1 MESYQREPRTHMRKE
16 VKLEELGLV
25 LPEAPKL
32 PPGVQVSFACLRVQ
46 ED

>member
-1 MESYQREPRTHMRKE
+1 MRIE

-25 LPEAPKL
+25 FPEAPKL
-32 PPGVQVSFACLRVQ
+32 PPGVQVSFAWVRVH